1 MSSLAAE
8 PLYTAEVFLALE
20 RAADH
25 KSEFINGRIYAM
37 AGASRSHVLITTNV
51 VGGLVP
57 RLRGQ
62 GCRTYSA
69 DMRVLI
75 SPTGS
80 YTYPDVAVVCGD
92 AEFIDDGHQDVLTNP
107 ALIIEVLSPSTEGYD
122 RGAKFAHYRQLPSLR
137 EYVLIA
143 QDRVSVERF
152 ARRGDEWVIR
162 PTDEL
167 TDLGDTLRLESVDC
181 DLPLAEVYDLVEFG
195 ASEQPE
201 ETQSGR

>member
-1 MSSLAAE
+1 MSSLAE
-8 PLYTAEVFLALE
+8 PLYTAEEYLALE

-25 KSEFINGRIYAM
+25 KSEFNNGRIYAM

-75 SPTGS
+75 GPTGS
-80 YTYPDVAVVCGD
+80 YAYPDVAVVCGD
-92 AEFIDDGHQDVLTNP
+92 AEFVDDGHQDVLTNP
-107 ALIIEVLSPSTEGYD
+107 TLIVEVLSPSTEGYD
-122 RGAKFAHYRQLPSLR
+122 RGAKFAHYRRLPSLR

-167 TDLGDTLRLESVDC
+167 TDLGDTLHLESVGC

-195 ASEQPE
+195 GSDRPGEAQSE
-201 ETQSGR
+201 R